1 MFERV
6 SREGESKRTTARLTS
21 LGVNGAGLTVML
33 AVFVHTGGLTGAEV
47 VVAGGT
53 SAIGQKLLEAIFGDQ
68 AVRTLAARA
77 REDLLERAEQLL
89 RADAVRFDELLDVTA
104 PDAESV
110 ARLHRSLD
118 AVRRAA

>member
-1 MFERV
+1 M
-6 SREGESKRTTARLTS
+6 SREGESKRTTARLAS

-33 AVFVHTGGLTGAEV
+33 ATQTLVNLGVM
-47 VVAGGT
+47 
-53 SAIGQKLLEAIFGDQ
+53 
-68 AVRTLAARA
+68 TLAARA

-89 RADAVRFDELLDVTA
+89 RADAVRFDELLDATA

-110 ARLHRSLD
+110 ARLHGSLD